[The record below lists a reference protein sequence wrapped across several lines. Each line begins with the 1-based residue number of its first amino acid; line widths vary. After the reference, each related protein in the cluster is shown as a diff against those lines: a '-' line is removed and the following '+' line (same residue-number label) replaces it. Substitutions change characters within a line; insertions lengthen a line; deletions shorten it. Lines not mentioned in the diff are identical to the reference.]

1 MAARGGRGGGRG
13 GRGGARG
20 GKGGAN
26 GLPWEYDPTLNTD
39 QPQDT
44 YPKNYRPPAA
54 SSFPLTSAES
64 RSVRYFVKVRRDF
77 HNSPLYTHKHL
88 ATEALGTSSNIA
100 DPVSKQYG
108 QEQVNERYGIKS
120 KATVDPFTAVPMFT
134 HQFVSETRT
143 MPFLRGRAFHHDLF
157 PEELWDT
164 LDGKDGGPA
173 KDAISQGMKRKS
185 TALDNALE
193 DDDEEAA
200 ARKRPE
206 TEEERKRRIA
216 EAAAG
221 RDNEDDAVE
230 EDPDDDEENMSQA
243 DDDFE
248 DDEDGGDY
256 DAEQY
261 FDGGD
266 DDMEDDGG
274 GGGDEY

>member
-20 GKGGAN
+20 GKGS

-39 QPQDT
+39 QPQET
-44 YPKNYRPPAA
+44 YPKSYRPPVA
-54 SSFPLTSAES
+54 SSFPLTSSEK
-64 RSVRYFVKVRRDF
+64 RSIRYFVNFRRDF

-88 ATEALGTSSNIA
+88 ASEALGTSSSLA

-143 MPFLRGRAFHHDLF
+143 MPYLRDREFEANLF
-157 PEELWDT
+157 PEELWVT
-164 LDGKDGGPA
+164 LDGKDGGPT

-185 TALDNALE
+185 MALDNQFE
-193 DDDEEAA
+193 DDEDAA
-200 ARKRPE
+200 MRKRPE
-206 TEEERKRRIA
+206 TDEERKRRIA

-221 RDNEDDAVE
+221 RDNEDDAAE
-230 EDPDDDEENMSQA
+230 EDPDDDEADLSQA

-266 DDMEDDGG
+266 DDMDDDGGG